1 MTWKFRAGAAITAA
15 TLALTARADEWSLEP
30 RLQWRLEANDNLA
43 LAPQS
48 TGASRWARMEAS
60 ATGLRRSEADAT
72 RLDVALSQQN
82 DQGADHRNT
91 SGHVELSEQAQL
103 ERSTLDGLLSWA
115 QDDTAD
121 ERTNAAEL
129 LLART
134 SRQTRSARAGWSYRL
149 DELTQFSLTASR
161 ADTRYGSERE
171 GADYD
176 NRQLGA
182 GLSGRFDERWGWNL
196 QASQSR
202 YAQPALGVESLSNS
216 LNGGLSVA
224 PDEASTATASLGA
237 YRTRTERSGFVLA
250 CPLEEVYCRA
260 GIVPRVAVPVQQSQ
274 QGHGLQY
281 DLAYE
286 RAADERTDWRVSAAR
301 ALTTSASGV
310 TRNDTLEARLTRRWT
325 PEMSTTWRATRSR
338 DSAAAAG
345 SEGPQP
351 RLLALEA
358 SLQWA
363 FSEHFTLSGSVLRRE
378 YTEPKGAVQAHSNAF
393 SISLQYQGTR
403 LVSDR

>member
-1 MTWKFRAGAAITAA
+1 MYRAGAAFTAA
-15 TLALTARADEWSLEP
+15 TLALTARADEWTLEP
-30 RLQWRLEANDNLA
+30 RLQWRLESNDNLS
-43 LAPQS
+43 LSPQS
-48 TGASRWARMEAS
+48 TGASRWARMDAS
-60 ATGLRRSEADAT
+60 ATGMRRSEADAT

-82 DQGADHRNT
+82 DQGADRRNT
-91 SGHVELSEQAQL
+91 SGHVELNEQAQF
-103 ERSTLDGLLSWA
+103 ERSTLDGLLAWA
-115 QDDTAD
+115 QEDTAD

-134 SRQTRSARAGWSYRL
+134 SRQTRTARAGWTYRL
-149 DELTQFSLTASR
+149 DELTQFSLSGSR
-161 ADTRYGSERE
+161 AGTRYGSERE

-182 GLSGRFDERWGWNL
+182 GLSGRLDERWGWNL

-202 YAQPALGVESLSNS
+202 YSQSAQGVESLSNS
-216 LNGGLSVA
+216 LSGGLSLT
-224 PDEASTATASLGA
+224 PDEVSTATASLGA

-286 RAADERTDWRVSAAR
+286 RSADERTDWRISAGR

-310 TRNDTLEARLTRRWT
+310 TRNDTLEARVTRRWT
-325 PEMSTTWRATRSR
+325 PELSSTLRATRSR

-345 SEGPQP
+345 SESPQP
-351 RLLALEA
+351 RLLTLEA

-363 FSEHFTLSGSVLRRE
+363 LSEHFSLSGSAVRRE
-378 YTEPKGAVQAHSNAF
+378 YTEPKGAV
-393 SISLQYQGTR
+393 
-403 LVSDR
+403 